1 LHAIYIALRY
11 REATSKTGEEAVST
25 LCKTY
30 ADPDEARE
38 AVARL
43 LAAGASPRDLRLL
56 SGSPLHDVRAESVG
70 AFTGSIGPDAPV
82 GRFAGGP
89 RRRGQGTGSFAGDPD
104 RQRKGSFAD
113 VERDVIVTFE
123 GDAEHPR
130 VATHRTLTRL
140 LRAVTLDGEPAD
152 RLVDELH
159 DGRELVIAE
168 SGEPVSA

>member
-1 LHAIYIALRY
+1 VWKDLHDRDIALRY

-30 ADPDEARE
+30 TDPDEARE
-38 AVARL
+38 AAARL
-43 LAAGASPRDLRLL
+43 LAAGASPR
-56 SGSPLHDVRAESVG
+56 
-70 AFTGSIGPDAPV
+70 
-82 GRFAGGP
+82 GR
-89 RRRGQGTGSFAGDPD
+89 RQRTGSFAGDPD

-113 VERDVIVTFE
+113 VERDVIVTFG

-159 DGRELVIAE
+159 EGHGLVIAE
-168 SGEPVSA
+168 GGVPVSA